1 MRDGAQYFTA
11 PASSAQRRYEAL
23 RAYFLDEMPA
33 AEVAD
38 RFGYSTASI
47 HQMASL
53 LRQGRLNLFTQT
65 RPGPKGPRK
74 ATGQLRQ
81 RVLELRAAGH
91 SVTEIAAA
99 CTGEGMPVSAQTCWQ
114 ILDAE
119 GLPRL
124 PRRDDGRRG
133 PPARLDPVKAAAAPG
148 WPDVPADLPCD
159 HAGLLLLLP
168 AMTQA
173 GLPDLVSSAGYP
185 STRDLSSWQSIGTLL
200 LAKCARKPR
209 VSHAGTLAD
218 DEGLAFTLGLTA
230 LPKAT
235 HLGTYSWRVRR
246 ESNQKL
252 LTGLVQA
259 LRPLGLA
266 TGGQGFN
273 CDFHAIR
280 HHGDQAVLEKH
291 YVPRRSQRTRAV
303 LTFFAQDHAT
313 SDMVYSNADITK
325 AEQAAEI
332 IAFADYWNNAAGS
345 DPGLLVFDSQL
356 TTYKILGQ
364 LSGRGITWLT
374 LRQRG
379 KTELARLDAL
389 PASAWKTAVIARSAA
404 TGRAA
409 LHVGDWPEFARPD
422 ALVWV
427 TVVFHGTAA
436 WRNHGLIIFPLLFY
450 RTSVQLRCPAAPP
463 GGGLRP
469 PGRPGGLG
477 HLLVGHPALRRGFPG
492 LVKGDASAS
501 SPATPEAPL
510 TWAGVLRHP
519 SCGRRGDAPHPVFP
533 LSPPEPS
540 LRRAGVRGGAPA
552 GAGGARLGNERR
564 PSPPPSGGRR
574 GLLPGPRA
582 GTWPSVPSRQ
592 ACSYSPGGRPPVRRI
607 TRAVLYQLAHS
618 LVAASTRAGV
628 SHGPRWSMTSVLY
641 RPMMLSAS
649 ALS

>member
-53 LRQGRLNLFTQT
+53 LRQGRLTLFAGT

-74 ATGQLRQ
+74 ATGQLRE

-99 CTGEGMPVSAQTCWQ
+99 CTREGMPVSAQTCWQ

-124 PRRDDGRRG
+124 PRRDEGRRG
-133 PPARLDPVKAAAAPG
+133 PPARLDPVKATAMPG

-168 AMTQA
+168 AMTQV
-173 GLPDLVSSAGYP
+173 GLPGLVSSAGYP

-266 TGGQGFN
+266 TGEQGFN

-332 IAFADYWNNAAGS
+332 IAFADYWNNATGS

-389 PASAWKTAVIARSAA
+389 PASAWKTAVIARSGRYRRPRLHEDMVKLTDISGQVRQIAVKNIGRDEPTLIITNDLTTPGKNLFARYAERMMVENELDAYIGGFHLDALTSGVPLNVDLDTTLTVAAGNLYRLLALKLSRYEHATPETLWRDFLDA
-404 TGRAA
+404 TGTLHIDPAGVTCA
-409 LHVGDWPEFARPD
+409 LNPRSH
-422 ALVWV
+422 
-427 TVVFHGTAA
+427 
-436 WRNHGLIIFPLLFY
+436 
-450 RTSVQLRCPAAPP
+450 
-463 GGGLRP
+463 
-469 PGRPGGLG
+469 
-477 HLLVGHPALRRGFPG
+477 HPALIDAGFAE
-492 LVKGDASAS
+492 LQ
-501 SPATPEAPL
+501 TPIPWWDGR
-510 TWAGVLRHP
+510 TLRF
-519 SCGRRGDAPHPVFP
+519 RFP
-533 LSPPEPS
+533 
-540 LRRAGVRGGAPA
+540 
-552 GAGGARLGNERR
+552 
-564 PSPPPSGGRR
+564 
-574 GLLPGPRA
+574 PR
-582 GTWPSVPSRQ
+582 
-592 ACSYSPGGRPPVRRI
+592 
-607 TRAVLYQLAHS
+607 
-618 LVAASTRAGV
+618 
-628 SHGPRWSMTSVLY
+628 
-641 RPMMLSAS
+641 
-649 ALS
+649 